1 MNTNE
6 DGTLN
11 YATVIDTSGIDKGA
25 AYIEQRISEIGDSVE
40 GESSR
45 INELLNNI
53 PKINLD
59 IISNAPETLD
69 SIQLGFQEIDRV
81 IDLNRQA
88 VNELES
94 EYKKLE
100 TAAGKA
106 FMKGDDKT
114 YRELQKQMQAVNEN
128 IRLRKSIQK
137 EAAAESAKL
146 SEVEDRL
153 QKEAQ
158 EIQKVSQ
165 QHQTLR
171 QQIKAVKEEM
181 ANLVANGIDEQS
193 DAYKQ
198 LVNELGRLTDIQ
210 GDIAQQGKV
219 LANDEQQVA
228 GVIQGLSGLSG
239 AFSAAQGAVALFGD
253 ENEDLQRIMLKV
265 QALMGITIG
274 LQQVQQTLN
283 KDSAFQLVTLNGIKE
298 WWNKLLLVGTGAQA
312 TETAAVAADTAA
324 NVANATATVANT
336 AAKEANATAS
346 GASAAAIGVNTA
358 GQVANT
364 GAAVAGTAA
373 NIGLAGAFRMVGA
386 AIKSIPVFGWIAAAI
401 GAIIAV
407 VSHFIDKAKEADKE
421 LEEHEK
427 LLEDGRKAYA
437 QASVEI
443 SDYITKIEK
452 FNGTKQ
458 QEKQLV
464 EELNQKYGS
473 SLGYYSS
480 LSQWKDALKQ
490 KGEAYCR
497 MLLKEAEAQAILNK
511 YTEAFLNLQEV
522 RDKAA
527 AGEYDHWYN
536 TKAGDEINRN
546 KRIAEAKAEQDK
558 WLALYKQTMQ
568 DAQAI
573 RDNFD
578 LNPHID
584 PKSVTIKGG
593 KGGGAKFDAKA
604 AAREYKKIYNE
615 YVEDVKDF
623 IKNANTKITEQEIED
638 SGEGLIREL
647 NGIRYSSYKKE
658 QAWKEQL
665 RQLAEIRK
673 NAVKEQ
679 YLTQRGHTEDTWE
692 QTSASK
698 KSINDYEKE
707 LLYTPDGTQ
716 TELAKKYYE
725 VLNGI
730 SDQGEAQIA
739 ATRQKYYDSWVQEY
753 GTSEQK
759 IEALTAKYLKT
770 LNTVPSEFRE
780 QVLASWDA
788 AEEQIKL
795 ADLKKELNWEEVFGN
810 LDRVATASLTSL
822 KKKLQDYVKS
832 NKDLTPEGLKEIV
845 DAIEKIDDKL
855 TERNPFEALG
865 ESLDRLTDANKK
877 VKAAQDAYNKALE
890 DGTTDEKANAK
901 AALES
906 AKNVKQKAL
915 VDATNALKSTV
926 SQIKEVTGCFDALSG
941 ALESFGIEMPE
952 QLSGFLSGMGDALGG
967 LESMDLTKP
976 FSVVTGTLKT
986 IGGIGK
992 AIGSL
997 FNNDG
1002 KKEKHIQNLQ
1012 KQIDKLQNAYD
1023 KLGKSVDKVYSK
1035 DASRMIEQQNQ
1046 MLQQQKVLIQ
1056 NQIREEESK
1065 KDTDKSRIEEWRKQ
1079 IEEINEVISENKEK
1093 AKDAIFGEDLKSEI
1107 ENFASAY
1114 ADAWAAGED
1123 RAKSAR
1129 DMVRSMMKN
1138 MVTEAIKA
1146 AIQASGAMEKIR
1158 NQLELFFSD
1167 NILSDWEQNYIMRMA
1182 ENLQNELDQ
1191 QFGWADSILSDEEER
1206 KGTSKG
1212 IATASQESVD
1222 ENNARLTTIQ
1232 EHTYTLV
1239 QGMDELNRTSSA
1251 ILDKVTGIEKN
1262 TSEANTKLD
1271 NMGKSVREIKDIVDD
1286 ISIRGIKLK

>member
-283 KDSAFQLVTLNGIKE
+283 KDSAFQLVTINKLKE
-298 WWNKLLLVGTGAQA
+298 YWNKLTGTSSVVQEAETAA
-312 TETAAVAADTAA
+312 TETNTAA
-324 NVANATATVANT
+324 QAANT
-336 AAKEANATAS
+336 AATKSDTA
-346 GASAAAIGVNTA
+346 AQTQNNTST
-358 GQVANT
+358 VT
-364 GAAVAGTAA
+364 GTAA
-373 NIGLAGAFRMVGA
+373 QGANTVATNTNTAATWLSVTATKAATVAMKAFKVALATTGIGLAV
-386 AIKSIPVFGWIAAAI
+386 VAI
-401 GAIIAV
+401 GEL
-407 VSHFIDKAKEADKE
+407 VSWISSLIDKAKEADKE

-623 IKNANTKITEQEIED
+623 IKNANTKITEQEIEA

-647 NGIRYSSYKKE
+647 NDIRYSSYKKE

-730 SDQGEAQIA
+730 SEQGEAQIA

-967 LESMDLTKP
+967 LESMDLKKP